1 MVGREGGRE
10 GERKKG
16 RKEENMKELDGRD
29 RGRTETKSKERDVL
43 IVRAIVG
50 LVGNLDPGKLP
61 QIHRNNPS

>member
-10 GERKKG
+10 GEKKKG
-16 RKEENMKELDGRD
+16 RKEENMKELDGRH

-43 IVRAIVG
+43 IVRAIMA

-61 QIHRNNPS
+61 QIHKE

>member
-43 IVRAIVG
+43 IVRAIMG

-61 QIHRNNPS
+61 QIHKE